1 MKKRQTLDTQKSW
14 SQVDRGSLM
23 EELINGG
30 AALPRSS
37 VCLLYTIEKGDGLL
51 YKAEHGDSVIAD
63 KQGGRVIIYN

>member
-1 MKKRQTLDTQKSW
+1 
-14 SQVDRGSLM
+14 M

-63 KQGGRVIIYN
+63 KQGGKVCGLEQVKERFSRSQ